1 MRFFEMQKKK
11 RKKRTAS
18 EIRCLV
24 DELNSDLSVAKLAI
38 REGVTVGAVYQW
50 KKRVGVK
57 QIEPVELVMP
67 TDVCAPLGVGSSG
80 VSIEMNSIKCTVEP
94 GFDRETLGAVLEV
107 ISHSAGGKGNASC

>member
-1 MRFFEMQKKK
+1 MRFFGMQKKK

-24 DELNSDLSVAKLAI
+24 AELNTGLSAAKLAI

-50 KKRVGVK
+50 KKRVGVE
-57 QIEPVELVMP
+57 QVEPVELVMP
-67 TDVCAPLGVGSSG
+67 TDVCAQLGIDSTGISLE
-80 VSIEMNSIKCTVEP
+80 INSIKCTVES

-107 ISHSAGGKGNASC
+107 ISHLDGSKGNTSC